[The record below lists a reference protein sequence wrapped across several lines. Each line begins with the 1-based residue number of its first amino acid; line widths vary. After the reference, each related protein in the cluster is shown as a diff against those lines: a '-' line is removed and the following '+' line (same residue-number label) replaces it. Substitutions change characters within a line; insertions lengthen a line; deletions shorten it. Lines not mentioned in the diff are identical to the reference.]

1 MPLDQHVEG
10 GHGEGQTRL
19 KIRPAPMHHLLQVAD
34 ERQHREDRLHE
45 HPVLPLPARTQF
57 EIRGIALRGMEGG
70 ITQDNHP
77 AINLSN
83 EPLKRVIRDIGR
95 VTCPPHDQPPL
106 IEQQTQFPADNPPVI
121 GEAFAANLLRAAAL
135 AHGVDQLDAIGVDDA
150 EHGRSGQEDL
160 RPVVMRL
167 EETKEPGTLGE
178 VGKQRPIVA
187 RQPAIEG
194 SVADAFEGMEEPQ
207 GDDLTGLEA
216 GIWVFGDGAYLLVD
230 LVEQRRDKIDGAH
243 RLLRSWQ
250 GCTLSTSVEEV
261 HDYDNRASMYYC
273 VCWFVRNQ
281 HHWL

>member
-1 MPLDQHVEG
+1 MPLDQHIEG
-10 GHGEGQTRL
+10 RHRERESSL
-19 KIRPAPMHHLLQVAD
+19 KICPTPMHHLLHMAD
-34 ERQHREDRLHE
+34 ERQHREDCLHE
-45 HPVLPLPARTQF
+45 HTVLPRTALTHF
-57 EIRGIALRGMEGG
+57 EIRGIALGSMEAG
-70 ITQDNHP
+70 ITQDNHSP
-77 AINLSN
+77 INLPN
-83 EPLKRVIRDIGR
+83 QPLKGVIGDMGR
-95 VTCPPHDQPPL
+95 GTCPPHDQPPL
-106 IEQQTQFPADNPPVI
+106 IEQQTECAADNPAMVRQ
-121 GEAFAANLLRAAAL
+121 AFAANLVRAAAL
-135 AHGVDQLDAIGVDDA
+135 AHGVDQLDPRGVDDA

-207 GDDLTGLEA
+207 GDDLTGPEA
-216 GIWVFGDGAYLLVD
+216 GLGVFGDGAYLLVD

-273 VCWFVRNQ
+273 VCWFVRN
-281 HHWL
+281 

>member
-1 MPLDQHVEG
+1 MPPDQHIEG
-10 GHGEGQTRL
+10 GHGEGQACL
-19 KIRPAPMHHLLQVAD
+19 KIGPAPMHHLLHMAD
-34 ERQHREDRLHE
+34 ECQHREHRLYQHT
-45 HPVLPLPARTQF
+45 VLPRATLTQF
-57 EIRGIALRGMEGG
+57 EVGRIALGGMEGG
-70 ITQDNHP
+70 ITQDNHT
-77 AINLSN
+77 AIDLLN
-83 EPLKRVIRDIGR
+83 EPLKRVICHIGR
-95 VTCPPHDQPPL
+95 GTCPPHDQPPL
-106 IEQQTQFPADNPPVI
+106 IEQQTEFAADNPAMVRQ
-121 GEAFAANLLRAAAL
+121 AFAANLVRAAAL
-135 AHGVDQLDAIGVDDA
+135 AHGVDQLDPRGVDDA

-178 VGKQRPIVA
+178 VGKQRPRVA

-207 GDDLTGLEA
+207 GDDLTGPEA

-273 VCWFVRNQ
+273 VCWFVRN
-281 HHWL
+281 